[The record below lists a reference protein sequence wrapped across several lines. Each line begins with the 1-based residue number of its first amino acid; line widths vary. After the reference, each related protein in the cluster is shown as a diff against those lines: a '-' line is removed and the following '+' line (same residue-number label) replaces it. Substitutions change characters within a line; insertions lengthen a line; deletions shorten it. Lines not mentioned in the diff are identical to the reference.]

1 VGQPDRPPGQ
11 GDQPPGAEDA
21 AASPAAPA
29 SSAAPAA
36 PGPQAEP
43 GAADAPG
50 QVPPDTAESIAEL
63 QARAA
68 VLEQEW
74 RRALADADNLRKRFA
89 RDAERIRAQERAEV
103 ARRFLPVIDDLDRA
117 LEHAQGDAGGIVDG
131 VRAVRDE
138 AVRVL
143 ADLGFPRRDDT
154 GERFD
159 PARHEAVG
167 AVPAGDAPPGTVV
180 QVVRPGYGSGE
191 QQLRPAL
198 VVVAKES

>member
-1 VGQPDRPPGQ
+1 VGQPDGPAGRASD
-11 GDQPPGAEDA
+11 DQLPGAPDGESGAQDDQGGPAED
-21 AASPAAPA
+21 PAA
-29 SSAAPAA
+29 
-36 PGPQAEP
+36 
-43 GAADAPG
+43 
-50 QVPPDTAESIAEL
+50 TIAEL
-63 QARAA
+63 RARVA

-89 RDAERIRAQERAEV
+89 RDAERIRAQERADV
-103 ARRFLPVIDDLDRA
+103 ARRFLPVVDDLDRA
-117 LEHAQGDAGGIVDG
+117 LEHAESDPAGIVDG

-154 GERFD
+154 GRPFD
-159 PARHEAVG
+159 PARHEAIG
-167 AVPAGDAPPGTVV
+167 SVPAGDAPPGTVV

-198 VVVAKES
+198 VVVARES

>member
-1 VGQPDRPPGQ
+1 VGQPDGPAGRASD
-11 GDQPPGAEDA
+11 DQL
-21 AASPAAPA
+21 PAAPDGGSGDQGGA
-29 SSAAPAA
+29 VEDPA
-36 PGPQAEP
+36 GTI
-43 GAADAPG
+43 AD
-50 QVPPDTAESIAEL
+50 L
-63 QARAA
+63 RARVA

-89 RDAERIRAQERAEV
+89 REAERIRAQERAEV

-117 LEHAQGDAGGIVDG
+117 LEHAGRAETDPAGIVGG

-138 AVRVL
+138 ALRVL
-143 ADLGFPRRDDT
+143 ADLGFPRRDDA

-180 QVVRPGYGSGE
+180 QVVRPAYGFGE
-191 QQLRPAL
+191 NQLRPAM
-198 VVVAKES
+198 VVVAREA